1 MDTYIFG
8 LPHYTDSIFRVKPRL
23 VDIAEPVFVV
33 SCIRSSRKQE
43 GSDRCEEDS

>member
-23 VDIAEPVFVV
+23 VDIAEPVFYGKLYP
-33 SCIRSSRKQE
+33 IIKETGRI
-43 GSDRCEEDS
+43 GSL